1 MDTTGEKRGHPRQAV
16 FTAVMVTPNG
26 DRHNAEVF
34 DLSLGG
40 AHVGLSGD
48 WTPAC
53 GTTLRM
59 TFLDGTDDV
68 VVLQG
73 RVARVAVDHLGL
85 EFAPAQEDRIRQLL
99 DAIISGKAAD
109 APNA

>member
-1 MDTTGEKRGHPRQAV
+1 MDTTSEQRQHPRQAV

-48 WTPAC
+48 WSPAC

-59 TFLDGTDDV
+59 TFLDGTDDA

-99 DAIISGKAAD
+99 HAIISRK
-109 APNA
+109 

>member
-1 MDTTGEKRGHPRQAV
+1 MDTTGEKRGHPRQPV

-53 GTTLRM
+53 GTALRM
-59 TFLDGTDDV
+59 TFLDGTDDA

-73 RVARVAVDHLGL
+73 RVVRIAVDHLGL
-85 EFAPAQEDRIRQLL
+85 AFEPAQEERIRQLL
-99 DAIISGKAAD
+99 HAIITRK
-109 APNA
+109 

>member
-1 MDTTGEKRGHPRQAV
+1 MTSEKRAHERQAV

-40 AHVGLSGD
+40 AHVGLSSD
-48 WTPAC
+48 WSPAC
-53 GTTLRM
+53 GTALRVF
-59 TFLDGTDDV
+59 FLYGTDDA

-73 RVARVAVDHLGL
+73 RVARIAVDHLGL

-99 DAIISGKAAD
+99 HAIISRK
-109 APNA
+109 